1 MFKQLLQSWAD
12 WTGDKRLTQAI
23 RHELGR
29 LGYAVNAAETREVRL
44 AAIERPGWVQVYR
57 FRVETAT
64 NEENPHSRRRVTL
77 HGVSR
82 DDGRKSRIEVLLSES
97 LDERNQRLETWSEGL
112 IRRR

>member
-1 MFKQLLQSWAD
+1 MLKQLLESWSD

-23 RHELGR
+23 RRELAR

-44 AAIERPGWVQVYR
+44 TAIERPGWVQVYR
-57 FRVETAT
+57 FRVETVT
-64 NEENPHSRRRVTL
+64 NDENPHSRREVTL

-97 LDERNQRLETWSEGL
+97 LSERNQQLEDWSEGL